1 MVIHADAHAYGIGN
15 ASDNAMRK
23 IRPILPRDYKVTRE
37 IDRNKRATAVWFKKP
52 KVRRIAIDRRPGRAE
67 KIKRSI
73 TLAKHA

>member
-1 MVIHADAHAYGIGN
+1 
-15 ASDNAMRK
+15 MRK
-23 IRPILPRDYKVTRE
+23 ILPRNYAVTCE
-37 IDRNKRATAVWFKKP
+37 IDRNKRSTAVWFKEP